1 MNTNLNSNIVTV
13 DVPEDLREDLVQ
25 VWDALFED
33 RQSIISKGEDLLQG
47 ETISGG
53 YYPEQKLFHFVY
65 VSREREKKNKKWLIK
80 LSETEIGRIANGAIE
95 QIVVDERPHGS

>member
-65 VSREREKKNKKWLIK
+65 VSREREKKNKIVQ
-80 LSETEIGRIANGAIE
+80 GRKPAI
-95 QIVVDERPHGS
+95 RPHSSKPPHRR